1 MVLLF
6 TAHSEIPA
14 SSFAATA
21 ETLINSV
28 GVLFMGSVMPHK
40 NSDHLRQR
48 EVLKGPLCQARR
60 GKHAGQMWL
69 SAKIQIA
76 SFKGCLI

>member
-1 MVLLF
+1 M
-6 TAHSEIPA
+6 T
-14 SSFAATA
+14 

-40 NSDHLRQR
+40 NSDHLRHR

-60 GKHAGQMWL
+60 DKHAGQMKP

-76 SFKGCLI
+76 PLKGCLI